1 MSLLLRYTAALCFL
15 LCVNHNLFAGPQAAV
30 QDSTKHWKFTA
41 FTGLTFTQVAFY
53 QWAQGG
59 QNALSFLLDVQ
70 GTARFLKGKHSW
82 ESALTAKW
90 GMTAVGYYRKNLKT
104 KFPFKKSDDLFEIS
118 TKYGYALTKKLNL
131 SAAGTFKSQLSDGYI
146 YFNDTTRADWQQYQE
161 NNKAAITH
169 FLAPANVTASIG
181 LDYRP
186 VDYFSLFF
194 SPATAKLIIVQKF
207 GNDPF
212 VLEEKFGVDKGKTI
226 KAQAGAY
233 WKLAFQKDI
242 IKNINYKTQLEV
254 FLTYTD
260 MEGWKKSALKPLEN
274 GIIPPYGGPVD
285 IDWQNDLVFRVNKFI
300 QATLSWRILYDHR
313 TLVPVDADFDY
324 VRDPIYKRGIQIRQA
339 FGLTFAYKF

>member
-1 MSLLLRYTAALCFL
+1 MSSLYRLFSLLLICFVFSSATAHPL
-15 LCVNHNLFAGPQAAV
+15 AART
-30 QDSTKHWKFTA
+30 DSTRNWKFTA

-70 GTARFLKGKHSW
+70 GTANFKKGKHSW
-82 ESALTAKW
+82 DNALTAKW

-118 TKYGYALTKKLNL
+118 TKYGYALTKKLNV
-131 SAAGTFKSQLSDGYI
+131 SVASTFKSQLSDGYI
-146 YFNDTTRADWQQYQE
+146 YFNDTTRADYQQYQE

-186 VDYFSLFF
+186 TDYFGLFF
-194 SPATAKLIIVQKF
+194 SPATAKLIIVRKF

-212 VLEEKFGVDKGKTI
+212 VLEEKFGVEKGKTVM
-226 KAQAGAY
+226 AQAGAY
-233 WKLAFQKDI
+233 WKLSFHKDI

-274 GIIPPYGGPVD
+274 GIIPPFGGPVD
-285 IDWQNDLVFRVNKFI
+285 IDWQNDLIFRVNKFI